1 MSGVVQNMKEKI
13 INNGE
18 FVSINN
24 HNLHILRIG
33 DKNKPKIVFM
43 SGSGTVA
50 PVYDFKILYSKLINK
65 FRVIVIEKFG
75 YGYSDLFEMS
85 CDIDILVNM
94 QREALEKIGEK
105 GPFILASHSM
115 SGLEAI
121 RWKQK
126 YPDEVVALIGLD
138 MATPIT
144 YLEWSD
150 EVINKRINHMRK
162 LQKIMRLGLLS
173 WYPLNNRALS
183 KNERKQQRLLWKRN
197 GMNDCFLNEA
207 KYVLNNAKLVAETGK
222 VECPTL
228 LFVSNGKQV
237 SLNWIQHQ
245 YKFANQI
252 GAELVQFNCG
262 HYVHYYKSEEI
273 SNKIMSFFC

>member
-1 MSGVVQNMKEKI
+1 MKEKI

-33 DKNKPKIVFM
+33 DKSKPKIVFM

-144 YLEWSD
+144 YLEWTD

-237 SLNWIQHQ
+237 SPNWIQHQ
-245 YKFANQI
+245 NKFANQI

>member
-1 MSGVVQNMKEKI
+1 MKEEI
-13 INNGE
+13 IKNGE

-33 DKNKPKIVFM
+33 DKNRPQIVFM
-43 SGSGTVA
+43 AGSGTVA
-50 PVYDFKILYSKLINK
+50 PVYDFKILYSKLINQ

-105 GPFILASHSM
+105 GPFILAPHSM

-126 YPDEVVALIGLD
+126 YPDEVSALIGLD
-138 MATPIT
+138 MAAPIT

-162 LQKIMRLGLLS
+162 LQRIMRLGLLS
-173 WYPLNNRALS
+173 WYPLNIRALS
-183 KNERKQQRLLWKRN
+183 KSERKQQRLLWKRN

-207 KYVLNNAKLVAETGK
+207 KYVLNNARLVSETGK
-222 VECPTL
+222 VECPAL

-237 SLNWIQHQ
+237 SPNWIQHQ
-245 YKFANQI
+245 YEFANQI

-273 SNKIMSFFC
+273 SKKIVSFVYC